1 MGSERFWRDA
11 GRIKRFPA
19 CRPLRLEPPRSKNWQ
34 IVTVDYFNP
43 AATLIFK

>member
-1 MGSERFWRDA
+1 VAVCKDGSGVEYYHVD
-11 GRIKRFPA
+11 

-43 AATLIFK
+43 TATLIFK